1 MRNKILFAVFGVIIL
16 VFLNFFQSGVKN
28 FFYTVSLPFQKTLFK
43 AGDYI
48 SDFFETVLE
57 TKNLKRENEELRL
70 KIQEVIAEN
79 AKLREIA
86 EENKILRE
94 ALKANPKRDF
104 EIFISQIISKNI
116 LSSDS
121 ILIKGGLGDGIQK
134 GFPVISPENVLVGKI
149 EEVYNNFS
157 RVTLISNK
165 DFSFDVRVVND
176 LNKIYG
182 LARGRGN
189 SGIYLD
195 KVQMGA
201 DIKDGDTLVSAAL
214 GGIFPEGLLV
224 GKIRKVIKSDTEP
237 FWQAEVSPFF
247 DIKEIEKLFIIID
260 F

>member
-1 MRNKILFAVFGVIIL
+1 MLVISGVIIL

-28 FFYTVSLPFQKTLFK
+28 FLYTVSLPFQKTLFK

-48 SDFFETVLE
+48 SDFFEAVLE
-57 TKNLKRENEELRL
+57 TKSQKRENEELRL
-70 KIQEVIAEN
+70 KFQEVIAEN

-86 EENKILRE
+86 EENRILRE

-104 EIFISQIISKNI
+104 EIFISQKISKDI

-121 ILIKGGLGDGIQK
+121 ILIKGGFLDGIQK

-149 EEVYNNFS
+149 EKVYENFS
-157 RVTLISNK
+157 EVTLISNK
-165 DFSFDVRVVND
+165 DFSFDVKVIND
-176 LNKIYG
+176 PNQIYG

-195 KVQMGA
+195 KIERGVN
-201 DIKDGDTLVSAAL
+201 IKDGDTLVTAAL

-224 GKIRKVIKSDTEP
+224 GQIRKVIKSDAAP

-247 DIKEIEKLFIIID
+247 DIKEIEKLFIVKQ
-260 F
+260 